1 MSKLREVYRCPI
13 CGNMVEVLNPG
24 GGTLVCCG
32 KPMMLLEENTS
43 DGAHEKHVPVVKTTE
58 GGYHVRVGSVEHP
71 MLDEHSIQ
79 WVELLTPD
87 MVMRKELKPGDKPE
101 ATFLSSEKAT
111 AAREYCNLHGLWKG
125 EIVDIP

>member
-43 DGAHEKHVPVVKTTE
+43 DGAHEKHVPVVETTE
-58 GGYHVRVGSVEHP
+58 GG
-71 MLDEHSIQ
+71 
-79 WVELLTPD
+79 
-87 MVMRKELKPGDKPE
+87 
-101 ATFLSSEKAT
+101 
-111 AAREYCNLHGLWKG
+111 
-125 EIVDIP
+125 